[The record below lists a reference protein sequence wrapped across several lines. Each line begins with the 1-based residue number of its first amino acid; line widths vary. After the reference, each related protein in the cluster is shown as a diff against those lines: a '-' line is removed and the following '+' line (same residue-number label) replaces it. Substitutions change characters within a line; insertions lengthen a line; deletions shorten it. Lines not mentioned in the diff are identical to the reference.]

1 MNAER
6 VIFPEGPSERITEE
20 EATEREQPYR
30 CQQELYALL
39 DGWKAQAESVLRAQG
54 YHDEQGSGRR
64 WWNYR
69 LEEIPDPD
77 ARAARWVADLSK
89 RVRSAISRGKDNPYL
104 LALEAV
110 QLGLYVASAHALE
123 FEMPARVGQEYREQ
137 QRNKGR
143 QEKLDPLGEEIKKI
157 VNQHQGITASELR
170 ERLRKRAGEGHVIS
184 LSPTHIRVSKNG
196 SDEGA
201 KDYPLSGLASRLS
214 RAKNKL
220 QKAKKT

>member
-1 MNAER
+1 MTAER
-6 VIFPEGPSERITEE
+6 VIFPEGPSERITKE
-20 EATEREQPYR
+20 EAKEREDPYR

-39 DGWKAQAESVLRAQG
+39 DGWKAQAESVLRAKG

-69 LEEIPDPD
+69 LEEISDPD

-110 QLGLYVASAHALE
+110 QLGLYAASAHALE
-123 FEMPARVGQEYREQ
+123 FEIPASLGKGYREQ

-143 QEKLDPLGEEIKKI
+143 QEKPDPLAEQIHQI
-157 VNQHQGITASELR
+157 VKRHHNITEPELR
-170 ERLRKRAGEGHVIS
+170 EKLRKRAGNGTVIS
-184 LSPTHIRVSKNG
+184 MSETHIRVSKDG
-196 SDEGA
+196 SEKAA
-201 KDYPLSGLASRLS
+201 KDYPLSGLASRLR
-214 RAKNKL
+214 RAKDKP
-220 QKAKKT
+220 QIAKKT